1 MRRVADGREY
11 TVHARK
17 LVPFLEDVTLTQA
30 TSTEEEAS
38 PPIFEDDA
46 GEQIAPKRK
55 RGRPRKQQQ
64 Q

>member
-1 MRRVADGREY
+1 M
-11 TVHARK
+11 HARK

-38 PPIFEDDA
+38 PPAFEDDA